1 MRRLA
6 ILCAVLTAAMLT
18 APPGQ
23 AVQPDERLADP
34 ALEARARDIS
44 AELRCL
50 VCQNESIDSS
60 NAPLAQDLRRI
71 VRERLLEGDDD
82 DAVMAYVT
90 ARYGDYVLLRPPLQ
104 ASTYILWFGPFAILL
119 VGGLGVFF
127 WLYRRRPAAAAAL
140 TPEEEKRLADLLRE
154 EDGGRGP

>member
-6 ILCAVLTAAMLT
+6 ILCAVLATAMLT
-18 APPGQ
+18 PPLGH
-23 AVQPDERLADP
+23 AVEPDERLTDP
-34 ALEARARDIS
+34 ELEARARDIS

-60 NAPLAQDLRRI
+60 NAPIARDLRRI

-154 EDGGRGP
+154 EDGGRRP

>member
-6 ILCAVLTAAMLT
+6 VLFAALAAAALTASPSGAVE
-18 APPGQ
+18 PG
-23 AVQPDERLADP
+23 ERLADP
-34 ALEARARDIS
+34 ALESRAREIS

-104 ASTYILWFGPFAILL
+104 ASTYVLWFGPFAILL
-119 VGGLGVFF
+119 LGGVGVLV
-127 WLYRRRPAAAAAL
+127 WLRHRRPTAAADL
-140 TPEEEKRLADLLRE
+140 TPEEERRLADLLG
-154 EDGGRGP
+154 EDGGGRGP

>member
-6 ILCAVLTAAMLT
+6 ILCAVLAVAMLA
-18 APPGQ
+18 APPGH

-34 ALEARARDIS
+34 GLEARARDIS

-60 NAPLAQDLRRI
+60 NAPLARDLRRI

-154 EDGGRGP
+154 EDDGRGS

>member
-6 ILCAVLTAAMLT
+6 ILCAVLTAAILT
-18 APPGQ
+18 APSSQ

-119 VGGLGVFF
+119 VGGLGVLF
-127 WLYRRRPAAAAAL
+127 WLQRRRPPAAAAL

-154 EDGGRGP
+154 EDGRHGP